1 MIHTF
6 NDIKELISTLK
17 REEKLISEMFSK
29 RKMLNYKYNYAL
41 ELVDNDEDKI
51 SFLLQRAV
59 IRENGGLL
67 ELDDLFV
74 EFFEQVLDINE
85 EINLSYINE
94 NIKNIKENINYYFNE
109 NNESRK
115 YSYLKIIKKTFRKME
130 TITLK
135 SVVDL
140 RRNIENTFKNE
151 SNYKNKQLKLE
162 NFDEKRI
169 IVFNLIEQTLQL
181 MHKEELTFF
190 KTATDE
196 ELNTIIINLKYSLTE
211 CSHNLIEIEKQI
223 IDYLNQIKHQGK
235 FSEKLRKLKYLKDH
249 FLIEGETNIKQVL
262 SKKNQVI
269 FEVRTPEPLK
279 LSIDYLRDN
288 ENAFLSIQKYAKK
301 NSEKLNFTPILADYI
316 SDELLENSVEE
327 EIMIDLDEVK
337 RNFVQT
343 SYNLFNFIINYN
355 FLKKVTFSERVT
367 IYCQMVSQYELE
379 LTITDEFETDNG
391 VEYALVY
398 PK

>member
-1 MIHTF
+1 MVNTF

-29 RKMLNYKYNYAL
+29 RKILNYKYSYAL
-41 ELVDNDEDKI
+41 DIVDNDEDKI
-51 SFLLQRAV
+51 NFLLQRAV

-67 ELDDLFV
+67 ELDDLFID
-74 EFFEQVLDINE
+74 FFEQVLDVNE

-94 NIKNIKENINYYFNE
+94 NIKNIKENVNYYFNE
-109 NNESRK
+109 NNENRK
-115 YSYLKIIKKTFRKME
+115 YNYLKIIKKTFRRME

-151 SNYKNKQLKLE
+151 VNYKNKQLKLE

-169 IVFNLIEQTLQL
+169 IVFNLIEQTLL
-181 MHKEELTFF
+181 LIHKEELTFF

-223 IDYLNQIKHQGK
+223 IDYLNQIKHQGE
-235 FSEKLRKLKYLKDH
+235 FSEKIRKLKYLKDH
-249 FLIEGETNIKQVL
+249 FLIEGETNIKQIL
-262 SKKNQVI
+262 AKKNQVI

-288 ENAFLSIQKYAKK
+288 ENAFLSIQKFAKK
-301 NSEKLNFTPILADYI
+301 NSDKLNFKPILAESI
-316 SDELLENSVEE
+316 SDELLENSIEE
-327 EIMIDLDEVK
+327 EIIIDLEEVK
-337 RNFVQT
+337 RNFIQT
-343 SYNLFNFIINYN
+343 SYNLFNFISNYN
-355 FLKKVTFSERVT
+355 FLKEVPFSDRVT

-379 LTITDEFETDNG
+379 LTVTDEFETDNG